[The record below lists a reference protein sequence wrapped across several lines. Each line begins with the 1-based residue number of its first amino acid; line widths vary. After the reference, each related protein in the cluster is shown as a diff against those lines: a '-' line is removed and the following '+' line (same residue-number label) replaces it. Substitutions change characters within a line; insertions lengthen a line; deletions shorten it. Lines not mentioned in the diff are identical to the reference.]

1 MSEPDRHAPGPRHNA
16 DTDAGANARANTHAN
31 VTVNARTTESEPT
44 RAARIAHGPHPAT
57 PPASPRYLP
66 GASAWTGVWRRNF
79 LVWRKLAIAS
89 MFGNL
94 ADPMIYLFG
103 LGFGLGIM
111 VGEVDG
117 TSYIAFLA
125 AGTVGSSVMFSASF
139 ESMYSGFS
147 RMHVQRTWEALMH
160 TPLTLG
166 DVVLGEVVWAA
177 SKAVLSGVAILLVAS
192 VLGYARLDAL
202 PVVLPAVLLAG
213 LAFASLAMI
222 MTALAPSYDFF
233 MFYQTLVMTP
243 MLLLSGVFFPLS
255 QLPAAARHVTEWLP
269 LAHAVALIR
278 PAMLG
283 RTLDQPCLHVGA
295 LLVYAIAGFA
305 VALIL
310 LRRRVL
316 R

>member
-1 MSEPDRHAPGPRHNA
+1 MTEADRQSQSQTER
-16 DTDAGANARANTHAN
+16 
-31 VTVNARTTESEPT
+31 VTTRTQRPET
-44 RAARIAHGPHPAT
+44 
-57 PPASPRYLP
+57 PRYLP
-66 GASAWTGVWRRNF
+66 GFTPWTGVWRRNF

-103 LGFGLGIM
+103 LGFGLGMM
-111 VGEVDG
+111 VGNVDG

-166 DVVLGEVVWAA
+166 DVVLGEVAWAA
-177 SKAVLSGVAILLVAS
+177 SKAVLSGLAILLVAS

-202 PVVLPAVLLAG
+202 PVVLPAVVLAG
-213 LAFASLAMI
+213 FAFASLAMV

-269 LAHAVALIR
+269 LAHAIALIR

-283 RTLDQPCLHVGA
+283 RAIDQPWLHVAA
-295 LLVYAIAGFA
+295 LVAYAVIAFAIA
-305 VALIL
+305 LTL
-310 LRRRVL
+310 LRRRIL